1 MPYIAINETK
11 DPLVGIWKI
20 EEGESFFEGNIDFQ
34 PKATNSSK
42 RVQQYASRMILE
54 KLSPGF
60 PLIQIAVK
68 NGGKPHLIGSPV
80 QFNISHTN
88 EYAAA
93 IMSNGKEVGI
103 DIEKI
108 DARIC
113 RVMKKFL
120 NANELQSVALLEETE
135 KVSLL
140 TLYWSIKETVY
151 KWWGQGSVDFADHI
165 HILSTHL
172 SNEGTMD
179 VIFIRDTTTLLKVSC
194 KEIEGHWL
202 TYLSH

>member
-1 MPYIAINETK
+1 MPYIAINESK

-20 EEGESFFEGNIDFQ
+20 EEDESFFEGKIDFL
-34 PKATNSSK
+34 PKATHSSK
-42 RVQQYASRMILE
+42 RIQQYSSRLILE

-60 PLIQIAVK
+60 PLNQIIVD
-68 NGGKPHLIGSPV
+68 NGGKPKLRNSTI

-93 IMSNGKEVGI
+93 IVCNEKQVGI

-108 DARIC
+108 DARVC

-120 NANELQSVALLEETE
+120 NKDELQAIEALRETE
-135 KVSLL
+135 KISML

-151 KWWGQGSVDFADHI
+151 KWWGLGAVDFAEHI
-165 HILSTHL
+165 QIQSTPL
-172 SNEGTMD
+172 TNNGTMD
-179 VIFIRDTTTLLKVSC
+179 VIFKRETNMLLKVSC
-194 KEIEGHWL
+194 VEIEGHWL
-202 TYLSH
+202 TYLAH